1 MKKHVKRQ
9 LLRIKVYLIFDAFK
23 RTKYLVKNKVFYSVG
38 NNFFFQPR
46 KIPSEPKLIKFGNNV
61 TVASNV
67 TFITHDIVHQIL
79 NNLEIGIWFEY
90 NVGPISIGNN
100 VFIGSNTTILPN
112 VKVGNNV
119 VIGAGSLI
127 TKDIP
132 DGSVVAGNPAK
143 IITTFEKYLEKRI
156 EQNKNIINSD
166 NIDEIWTR
174 FENKEV

>member
-1 MKKHVKRQ
+1 M
-9 LLRIKVYLIFDAFK
+9 
-23 RTKYLVKNKVFYSVG
+23 
-38 NNFFFQPR
+38 
-46 KIPSEPKLIKFGNNV
+46 
-61 TVASNV
+61 
-67 TFITHDIVHQIL
+67 
-79 NNLEIGIWFEY
+79 
-90 NVGPISIGNN
+90 
-100 VFIGSNTTILPN
+100 
-112 VKVGNNV
+112 
-119 VIGAGSLI
+119 IGAGSLI